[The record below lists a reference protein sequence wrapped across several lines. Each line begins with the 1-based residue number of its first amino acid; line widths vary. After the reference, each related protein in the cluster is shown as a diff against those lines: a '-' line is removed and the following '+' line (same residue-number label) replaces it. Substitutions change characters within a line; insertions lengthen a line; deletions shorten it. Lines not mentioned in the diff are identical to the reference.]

1 MKTRALAFA
10 ALILFFAATIQA
22 QSPAAQQPAPQAAPP
37 AAPATPPPA
46 AQQPAPAPAPAATPA
61 PEAPP
66 KTPPSTPQTP
76 PKPAPGQSHA
86 APPAAQT
93 PPAPDPEA
101 ELEKAVQDA
110 DNDSAKV
117 VRNLEDYLKRFPDA
131 PRKAD
136 IYRAIVESSVQLHDS
151 ATALDYAE
159 RLIALD
165 PNDAEMMM
173 QAALMLEQK
182 GDDAS
187 LKRAVDY
194 ASRVLDQIQK
204 ADPTQRSPR
213 MSAEEWEAGRKRA
226 EMSVYILRGHL
237 QMDVKDFDAAQKDF
251 SSSMQLYQNPEAAL
265 DMGEIA
271 ELLHRPDDAIKYY
284 AEAFVM
290 PDQEGANVDRS
301 EIRQKLGNLWREQHG
316 SEVGLGE
323 RLLQAYDETVAI
335 AHNPEAQPV
344 PNKGITDPLAFVLRR
359 PDGAAPFQMSDL
371 KGKTVVLTFWATW
384 CTPCS
389 ELDPLLAQVLQEY
402 AGRHD
407 LAFLTLNTDEDESR
421 VLPYLQ
427 RQHIPGTVLFAD
439 GLDDFYNVKSLPTLV
454 ILDSTGKVSY
464 RAEGF
469 DPDTIVT
476 ELKGAIQHALT
487 ASP

>member
-1 MKTRALAFA
+1 MKTRALGIAV
-10 ALILFFAATIQA
+10 LSLFFAASSHA
-22 QSPAAQQPAPQAAPP
+22 QQPAAQQPAPPATPP
-37 AAPATPPPA
+37 GAPATPTPA
-46 AQQPAPAPAPAATPA
+46 AQQQAPAPAPAPATPTTN
-61 PEAPP
+61 PQSP
-66 KTPPSTPQTP
+66 PQTP
-76 PKPAPGQSHA
+76 PKPAPGPNHA

-93 PPAPDPEA
+93 PPPPDPEA

-136 IYRAIVESSVQLHDS
+136 IYRAIVESAVQVHDS

-182 GDDAS
+182 GDEES

-204 ADPTQRSPR
+204 ANPADRSPR
-213 MSAEEWEAGRKRA
+213 TSAEEWEAGRKRA
-226 EMSVYILRGHL
+226 EMSVYIMRGHL
-237 QMDVKDFDAAQKDF
+237 QMDMKDYDDAQKDF

-265 DMGEIA
+265 HMGEIA
-271 ELLHRPDDAIKYY
+271 ELLHRPDDAVKYY

-290 PDQEGANVDRS
+290 PDQEGANVDRA
-301 EIRQKLGNLWREQHG
+301 EIRRKLGNLWREQHG

-323 RLLQAYDETVAI
+323 RLLQAYDETVAV

-359 PDGAAPFQMSDL
+359 PDGSAPFQMSDL
-371 KGKTVVLTFWATW
+371 KGKTIVLTFWATW

-439 GLDDFYNVKSLPTLV
+439 GLDDFYTVKSLPTLV
-454 ILDSTGKVSY
+454 ILDHTGKVSY

-476 ELKGAIQHALT
+476 ELKGAIQHAL
-487 ASP
+487 ASTP